1 MPGLL
6 IALAAAAIVLGVVA
20 FRAGRRTLANRHL
33 NPEGG
38 LDNLAVTLIGI
49 GIILVGWGTVGPT
62 VYLLR

>member
-1 MPGLL
+1 MIL
-6 IALAAAAIVLGVVA
+6 ALAAAAIVLGVVS
-20 FRAGRRTLANRHL
+20 FRAGHRTLANRRL

-49 GIILVGWGTVGPT
+49 GIVLIGWGTVGPV